1 MMATSA
7 ATPAPATLLK
17 YTQPA
22 NLLTSSPL
30 AATPASRQQG
40 ADGSPTHAAEEALQ
54 ARPQAVGMHAPSQAT
69 QNTEASHSCT
79 CPLFCMT
86 MSAVTHPWDLMG
98 NHHALMGV
106 QRYSDIT
113 LLVQVFFCCMSCT
126 ASTSWSLFYAGG

>member
-1 MMATSA
+1 MPFAANTQTPGGASPAVALASAVAATPAVEGTPAVRGTPAVGGTPAVMATSA

-40 ADGSPTHAAEEALQ
+40 ADGSPTHAADVALQ
-54 ARPQAVGMHAPSQAT
+54 ARPQAAGMHAPSQAT

-79 CPLFCMT
+79 CPCF
-86 MSAVTHPWDLMG
+86 A
-98 NHHALMGV
+98 
-106 QRYSDIT
+106 
-113 LLVQVFFCCMSCT
+113 
-126 ASTSWSLFYAGG
+126 